1 MEHLCIGSYVR
12 IMTSCAIPAERKFDS
27 FCEKIM
33 LSLCP
38 VGSTVFSYTSAD
50 GYEVTYSYT
59 NFNKIH
65 SASQNLPTE
74 VMQMALKKEARAI
87 ERYFIQIIIPAMEE
101 ARKKNAVLA
110 LKNVG

>member
-50 GYEVTYSYT
+50 GYEVT
-59 NFNKIH
+59 
-65 SASQNLPTE
+65 
-74 VMQMALKKEARAI
+74 
-87 ERYFIQIIIPAMEE
+87 
-101 ARKKNAVLA
+101 
-110 LKNVG
+110 

>member
-1 MEHLCIGSYVR
+1 MEHLCVGSYVR
-12 IMTSCAIPAERKFDS
+12 IMTSCAIPAERKFDP

-74 VMQMALKKEARAI
+74 VMQMALKKDARVI
-87 ERYFIQIIIPAMEE
+87 ERYFIQTIIPAMEE
-101 ARKKNAVLA
+101 ARRKMLC
-110 LKNVG
+110 LH

>member
-1 MEHLCIGSYVR
+1 MAEGGNQMEHLCVGSYVR
-12 IMTSCAIPAERKFDS
+12 IMTSCAIPAERKFDP

-38 VGSTVFSYTSAD
+38 AGAKVFSYTSAD

-65 SASQNLPTE
+65 SASQNLPT
-74 VMQMALKKEARAI
+74 
-87 ERYFIQIIIPAMEE
+87 
-101 ARKKNAVLA
+101 
-110 LKNVG
+110 